1 MAGGIEKWGNDLY
14 TGAKSYDIVGRRKV
28 FYIVSGVLVALSIV
42 SMLVFGFNLGIDFRG
57 GSEFQVSGA
66 AQTSQQTAIDAVRS
80 VVPEAEPLVSEVGD
94 DSVRIQM
101 ETLSDDQQ
109 ATRVREALATAYDVE
124 ASEVTSTVIG
134 PTWGRDVSIKALQGL
149 VVFLAVAAV
158 FMTVYFRNW
167 RMAVSGIAALFHD
180 LIVTVGVYAAIGWE
194 VTPAS
199 MIGFLTILGYS
210 MYDTVVVF
218 DKVRE
223 NTTGIEEQHRFT
235 YGELAN
241 LALNQT
247 LVRSINTSVV
257 GLLPVASIL
266 FVGALLM
273 RAGTLRDIAL
283 ALFVGMLVGTYSSI
297 FLATPLD
304 VSLTNRRKGTR
315 EHDAAVAEARARRL
329 EGSPEEPV
337 TERVGE
343 LLPGTRLSNAAQ
355 PRNPKRRR

>member
-1 MAGGIEKWGNDLY
+1 
-14 TGAKSYDIVGRRKV
+14 
-28 FYIVSGVLVALSIV
+28 
-42 SMLVFGFNLGIDFRG
+42 
-57 GSEFQVSGA
+57 
-66 AQTSQQTAIDAVRS
+66 
-80 VVPEAEPLVSEVGD
+80 
-94 DSVRIQM
+94 
-101 ETLSDDQQ
+101 
-109 ATRVREALATAYDVE
+109 
-124 ASEVTSTVIG
+124 
-134 PTWGRDVSIKALQGL
+134 
-149 VVFLAVAAV
+149 
-158 FMTVYFRNW
+158 
-167 RMAVSGIAALFHD
+167 
-180 LIVTVGVYAAIGWE
+180 
-194 VTPAS
+194 

-223 NTTGIEEQHRFT
+223 NTSGIEEQHRFT

-273 RAGTLRDIAL
+273 KAGTLRDIAL

-329 EGSPEEPV
+329 AGSPGEPAM
-337 TERVGE
+337 ERVGE